1 MRGNGKLRRMAA
13 TQKRTK
19 TGTDKLRQDTEVAC
33 FFVFS
38 SLSSNGKEKK
48 KRGKKV
54 ILIVTEKEL
63 AWAIR
68 DRIQKTKAWR
78 KMQLEKDGK

>member
-1 MRGNGKLRRMAA
+1 MAA

-48 KRGKKV
+48 KKRGKKV

-63 AWAIR
+63 A
-68 DRIQKTKAWR
+68 
-78 KMQLEKDGK
+78 